1 LSKTAAPRPFLKR
14 PVAIK
19 DSHSF
24 HRYLHTEAV
33 FVFGDSLDH
42 WSPSGGQAISG
53 CPAISEQGMSNRITL
68 RTRSESLA
76 SHILPV
82 SGTMIGVCATLI
94 GLVKLAEAKHGSSH
108 VDEYAAMAAVTF
120 LASALTSYLSIRYS
134 NRARLS
140 FQIERIADV
149 IFLCGLIGITLVA
162 TLFAYEVI

>member
-1 LSKTAAPRPFLKR
+1 MPFRFAPRSKG
-14 PVAIK
+14 AI
-19 DSHSF
+19 
-24 HRYLHTEAV
+24 E
-33 FVFGDSLDH
+33 
-42 WSPSGGQAISG
+42 
-53 CPAISEQGMSNRITL
+53 GMSNRITI
-68 RTRSESLA
+68 RTRNESLA

-108 VDEYAAMAAVTF
+108 VDEYAAMAAVAF

-134 NRARLS
+134 DRTRLS
-140 FQIERIADV
+140 FRIERMADV